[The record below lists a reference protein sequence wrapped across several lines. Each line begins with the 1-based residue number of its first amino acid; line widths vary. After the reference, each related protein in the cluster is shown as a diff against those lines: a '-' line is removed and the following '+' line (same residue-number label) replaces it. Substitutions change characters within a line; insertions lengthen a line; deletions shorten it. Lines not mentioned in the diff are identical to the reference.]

1 MGSMEHLVPVSLAVL
16 LLIFLVWLSNKKL
29 SEIQKNKVFK
39 AMGFV
44 VCGFVV
50 VYQFIKFESGYDIA
64 EDLPLFLCGLMGLI
78 IPFFTTTRKYWMFE
92 ILVFWVLAGTI
103 QSVITPDIDEAF
115 PTFNFIRYWVVHL
128 GLIMIML
135 YAFFVFKMKPTL
147 KSVFK
152 SFGALQI
159 YVVSMFLINYL
170 LGSNYFYLNRKPEAT
185 TLLDL
190 FGDWPIY
197 LLVTELIILPFFFL
211 IYFLFNLRVKPIS
224 QKAETNP

>member
-1 MGSMEHLVPVSLAVL
+1 MGSLEHLVPLSLAIL
-16 LLIFLVWLSNKKL
+16 LLTFLVWFSNNKL
-29 SEIQKNKVFK
+29 SEIQKHIVFK

-50 VYQFIKFESGYDIA
+50 VYQFIKIERGYNVA

-78 IPFFTTTRKYWMFE
+78 IPFFTMTRKYWMFE

-103 QSVITPDIDEAF
+103 QSVITPDIDDGF
-115 PTFNFIRYWVVHL
+115 PTYNFIRYWVVHL

-147 KSVFK
+147 RSVFK

-159 YVVSMFLINYL
+159 YVVSMFVINYL
-170 LGSNYFYLNRKPEAT
+170 LGSNYFYLNRKPEAA

-211 IYFLFNLRVKPIS
+211 IYFLFNLKVKPIS
-224 QKAETNP
+224 QKAGTNP